1 MAKRIRNGL
10 WGATLLLM
18 LAATAGGHSAL
29 AQPARAASSN
39 TAPERWTVKGEGV
52 DLRVWVRRPVKPRA
66 AILFVHGRTWSG
78 LPNFDLNV
86 PGESVSVLK
95 SFAAR
100 GFAAYAMDLPGYG
113 ETPRGASG
121 LLSPPE
127 AAADVRAVLAAIEAR
142 EKIKPVLVGYSR
154 GSQVAILTS
163 ATYPDSH
170 SMLVLY
176 GFGGLGAA
184 LQLGAP
190 PQATPPRRVP
200 TSLAAAASDFVV
212 KGAASPA
219 VVEAYA
225 QAAVKTNPVR
235 MDWEREEVFATVDLS
250 AIKAPTLLLHGA
262 SDPYAVIE
270 RQAGVFAKLGTE
282 ARGWTVLP
290 GSDHA
295 AHVERTHSAWVKAI
309 VDFFDLNV
317 GGR

>member
-1 MAKRIRNGL
+1 MAKRTRNGL
-10 WGATLLLM
+10 WGAALLLA
-18 LAATAGGHSAL
+18 LTATAGVPSAL
-29 AQPARAASSN
+29 AQPARAASSQA
-39 TAPERWTVKGEGV
+39 APERWTVRGEGV
-52 DLRVWVRRPVKPRA
+52 DLRVWVRRPAKPRA

-86 PGESVSVLK
+86 PGENVSVLK

-121 LLSPPE
+121 LLSPSE

-142 EKIKPVLVGYSR
+142 EKVKPVLVGYSR

-176 GFGGLGAA
+176 GFGGLGVAPQPGAA
-184 LQLGAP
+184 
-190 PQATPPRRVP
+190 PPRRVP
-200 TSLAAAASDFVV
+200 TTLSAAASDLLV

-225 QAAVKTNPVR
+225 QAAVKTNPIR
-235 MDWEREEVFATVDLS
+235 MDWEREEVFTTVDPS
-250 AIKAPTLLLHGA
+250 RIKAPTLLLHGA

-270 RQAGVFAKLGTE
+270 RQAVVFAKLGTE
-282 ARGWTVLP
+282 ARGWTVLA

-295 AHVERTHSAWVKAI
+295 AHVERTHDAWVSAI

-317 GGR
+317 GGK